1 MDIRELSADQTAKS
15 MTGTEVRINI
25 IRRMNH
31 FFNYRTDAPIQ
42 TSISPTPRLFQYG

>member
-15 MTGTEVRINI
+15 MTGTEAGMGI
-25 IRRMNH
+25 IRRLNH
-31 FFNYRTDAPIQ
+31 FFDYRMDAPIQ